1 MHHTTWW
8 AFLAGFVLLVG
19 EATAWTPSSSHTNTI
34 HHQSSPSRAPETST
48 STTAEAASSRRSFF
62 SSVVA
67 GSTGIAT
74 ASGTIVL
81 PGFCLE
87 SETIF
92 PVDVLPPS
100 SDAKKL
106 FNEGRA
112 LESQGNMA
120 AALRLYGKV
129 TQMAPRFVYGW
140 SNLGNTQ
147 TALGDLTAAEGSYDT
162 AIDLCLEA
170 NRLADNNSSEQ
181 QRRCNDLYVLLLN
194 RGSLRLNNGAPAAA
208 LQDLEQ
214 ANALRG
220 RPDPIVLQNL
230 ARAEEINGRFEAA
243 NRDYAAAIGMTA
255 NEVSPFWLRSAMV
268 KLQLGQVQD
277 GYDLLKRVEI
287 RFPEAPEVRAASAV
301 FLVRRSPDGDTTL
314 GQQKFLEIPDKA
326 RLKYSDD
333 VYLTQTVGWPPAM
346 RETLR
351 QITVAV
357 RDRK

>member
-1 MHHTTWW
+1 M
-8 AFLAGFVLLVG
+8 
-19 EATAWTPSSSHTNTI
+19 
-34 HHQSSPSRAPETST
+34 RA
-48 STTAEAASSRRSFF
+48 
-62 SSVVA
+62 
-67 GSTGIAT
+67 
-74 ASGTIVL
+74 
-81 PGFCLE
+81 
-87 SETIF
+87 
-92 PVDVLPPS
+92 
-100 SDAKKL
+100 
-106 FNEGRA
+106 
-112 LESQGNMA
+112 
-120 AALRLYGKV
+120 
-129 TQMAPRFVYGW
+129 
-140 SNLGNTQ
+140 
-147 TALGDLTAAEGSYDT
+147 
-162 AIDLCLEA
+162 
-170 NRLADNNSSEQ
+170 
-181 QRRCNDLYVLLLN
+181 
-194 RGSLRLNNGAPAAA
+194 
-208 LQDLEQ
+208 
-214 ANALRG
+214 
-220 RPDPIVLQNL
+220 RPDAIVLQNL